1 MNTEPN
7 TGWRYYEGHHRVAAQ
22 LDQGVRQ
29 TVVQRWES
37 FDPATGLP
45 IRQ

>member
-1 MNTEPN
+1 MT
-7 TGWRYYEGHHRVAAQ
+7 AQ

-29 TVVQRWES
+29 TVVQRWEP

-45 IRQ
+45 IRR